1 VATAVPV
8 VAGFD
13 GLTLIGRGG
22 YSVVYSANQT
32 DLGRKVAIKVL
43 NLDVAAESLRRR
55 FQRECSVLG
64 ALSGVRGIVGV
75 HQSAFTDD
83 GRPCIVMEY
92 MSQGSLEAYVA
103 SSGPLSAPAA
113 ANLSCVL
120 GAALATAHERGVIHR
135 DIKPGNILIAEDGE
149 VALGDFGISVISGI
163 TNSSQTEASL
173 SPPHAPPELFTG
185 QSGDGRLADIYS
197 LGSTIYYAYSGVP
210 PFGTAQD
217 GGISGLMERVQ
228 SSRLPPIE
236 RVDLPD
242 DLSALLERMTAK
254 DPLSRIGSA
263 AEVRDAF
270 AEIAAQMS
278 TSALLKNPLPLSPN
292 QDPKPST
299 QTDVKGVVITAP
311 PVFSASHAPAPWLL
325 PQPQNPADRQVD
337 EHEVIQADAMEQIR
351 AEAVIEYGHG
361 SWPTGTDYASAVQDA
376 AALGDPEV
384 RAARLARDFL
394 GMPLSAAGQSAI
406 VFQMEGASGV
416 LALRCYTRPPEG
428 GSLRYRALA
437 RHLEQQPCQD
447 LVAARWVDGA
457 ISVGGQAW
465 PAIAMPWEPGLPLN
479 LAIEDLLTR
488 PDRLRQLAEEWLNV
502 LDRLRAA
509 EIGHG
514 DLQNG
519 NVLVDDDLNLRLVD
533 LDGVWI
539 PYLEGEV
546 PAEIGHPN
554 FQHPSRTESDWG
566 PDVDTFPGFVIYLSI
581 RALAADPSLW
591 IFYNGENLIFNA
603 PDLASPAGAE
613 VWQRVMQ
620 SPDPDVQRLSSV
632 LIEWCSASTLPT
644 GPVRS
649 LVNSQPI
656 FGTSYQSQETPV
668 EEEVEVHTVRR
679 NRTAVAGIA
688 AIADQERQAAQAVG
702 PQVVQVSDPQQQVPL
717 PPPVAAPM
725 RAPVPQAPL
734 PQAPVLPGA
743 APPDA
748 FVPNTP
754 VVAEDGDWWV
764 QPVAG
769 ADAQKFK
776 QVSAWQEHLVDAGA
790 SQPVVVQPAP
800 IAFFGNSIITRV
812 AWRVAVLGIPAPI
825 AFFGNSIITNCVT
838 AGLLA
843 SGITAAAIAV
853 ATPTYLG
860 IPVFGLPLRA
870 MLMAAFVVLI
880 PDLSAGRLSGPTLM
894 RAVVVSAVSFLLP
907 FLIIGIVMDLHRQVF
922 YFRLIDPSKI
932 LCWGL
937 VVCVV
942 GATTGASRSLR
953 ASVVGAVGGLVGGL
967 VGGAMFV
974 LLDGEKNLLLSPLS
988 LALIGVVLGLSFSL
1002 AGDYWIKIQ
1011 SGKLRGRR
1019 IILDGKTQTLG
1030 AASSCKI
1037 VLSNDPQVDSEHV
1050 TIQVRYGT
1058 RVVIPHSPILVNG
1071 VSVTAAQGL
1080 HPESEITI
1088 GSTVVK
1094 FSGRKGQP

>member
-1 VATAVPV
+1 MVTAVPV

-13 GLTLIGRGG
+13 DLTLIGRGG

-43 NLDVAAESLRRR
+43 NLDVAEESLRRR

-92 MSQGSLEAYVA
+92 MSQGSLEGYVA
-103 SSGPLSAPAA
+103 RSGPLSAPAA

-120 GAALATAHERGVIHR
+120 GAALATAHERGVVHR
-135 DIKPGNILIAEDGE
+135 DIKPGNILIAQDGE

-163 TNSSQTEASL
+163 TNSSQTEAAL

-185 QSGDGRLADIYS
+185 QPADGRLADIYS

-242 DLSALLERMTAK
+242 NLADLLERMTAK
-254 DPLSRIGSA
+254 DPMSRIGSA

-270 AEIAAQMS
+270 AEIAAQIS
-278 TSALLKNPLPLSPN
+278 PSISQKNPIPLSPTS
-292 QDPKPST
+292 DPKPSSDT
-299 QTDVKGVVITAP
+299 GVKGVVITAP
-311 PVFSASHAPAPWLL
+311 PVFSASNAPAPWLL
-325 PQPQNPADRQVD
+325 TQTQNPADGQAD
-337 EHEVIQADAMEQIR
+337 ALEVSQPDAMEQIR
-351 AEAVIEYGHG
+351 AEAVVEYGHG

-376 AALGDPEV
+376 AALGDPEA
-384 RAARLARDFL
+384 RAAQLARDFL

-406 VFQMEGASGV
+406 VFQMEGASGA

-457 ISVGGQAW
+457 ISVNGQPW
-465 PAIAMPWEPGLPLN
+465 PAVAMPWVPGLPLN
-479 LAIEDLLTR
+479 LAIEDLLTQ
-488 PDRLRQLAEEWLNV
+488 PDRLRQLAEEWLDV

-509 EIGHG
+509 QIGHG

-519 NVLVDDDLNLRLVD
+519 NVLVDDDLNMRLVD

-539 PYLEGEV
+539 PYLEGEI

-554 FQHPSRTESDWG
+554 FQHPHRTESDWG

-581 RALAADPSLW
+581 RAVAADPSLW
-591 IFYNGENLIFNA
+591 VFYNGENLIFNA
-603 PDLASPAGAE
+603 PDLASPGGAE

-620 SPDPDVQRLSSV
+620 SPDPDVKRLSSV

-649 LVNSQPI
+649 LVNSRPI
-656 FGTSYQSQETPV
+656 FGASSQSQGTPA
-668 EEEVEVHTVRR
+668 EEEAEVHTVKRD
-679 NRTAVAGIA
+679 RTTVAGMA
-688 AIADQERQAAQAVG
+688 AIADQARQAAQAAG
-702 PQVVQVSDPQQQVPL
+702 PPVVQVPDPQQQVPL
-717 PPPVAAPM
+717 PPPVAAPLP
-725 RAPVPQAPL
+725 APVPQAPV
-734 PQAPVLPGA
+734 PQAPVPQAPGLPSM

-764 QPVAG
+764 PPTSG
-769 ADAQKFK
+769 ADPQ
-776 QVSAWQEHLVDAGA
+776 QLDPPTTWQGQLFGVGA
-790 SQPVVVQPAP
+790 SQPGVVQSGSATGDSQGQGFV
-800 IAFFGNSIITRV
+800 AFFGNSIIT
-812 AWRVAVLGIPAPI
+812 
-825 AFFGNSIITNCVT
+825 TCVT

-843 SGITAAAIAV
+843 GVIVTALRMALDNTAPDVPFNVLQIVAI
-853 ATPTYLG
+853 
-860 IPVFGLPLRA
+860 
-870 MLMAAFVVLI
+870 LMAAFVVLI
-880 PDLSAGRLSGPTLM
+880 PDLSAGRVSGLALG
-894 RAVVVSAVSFLLP
+894 RAAWVSAVSFLAPL
-907 FLIIGIVMDLHRQVF
+907 FVIRVVMALDEQDVYYQLV
-922 YFRLIDPSKI
+922 DPSKI

-937 VVCVV
+937 VACVV

-953 ASVVGAVGGLVGGL
+953 ASVVGALGGLAGGL
-967 VGGAMFV
+967 LGGAMYV
-974 LLDGEKNLLLSPLS
+974 LPDLGNDDAWLLLLLA
-988 LALIGVVLGLSFSL
+988 LALIGAVLGLSFSL
-1002 AGDYWIKIQ
+1002 AGNYWIKIQ

-1037 VLSNDPQVDSEHV
+1037 VLSNDPQIQPVHV

-1058 RVVIPHSPILVNG
+1058 RVVIPHAPILVNG
-1071 VSVTAAQGL
+1071 ASVTAAQDL
-1080 HPESEITI
+1080 HLESEITI

>member
-1 VATAVPV
+1 MVTAVPV

-13 GLTLIGRGG
+13 DLTLIGRGG

-43 NLDVAAESLRRR
+43 NLDVAEESLRRR

-92 MSQGSLEAYVA
+92 MSQGSLEGYVA
-103 SSGPLSAPAA
+103 SSGPLSATAA

-120 GAALATAHERGVIHR
+120 GTALATAHERGVIHR
-135 DIKPGNILIAEDGE
+135 DIKPGNILIAQDGE

-185 QSGDGRLADIYS
+185 QPADGRLADIYS

-242 DLSALLERMTAK
+242 DLAALLERMTAK

-270 AEIAAQMS
+270 AEIAAQIS
-278 TSALLKNPLPLSPN
+278 PSVSLKNSIPLSPA
-292 QDPKPST
+292 QDPKPSSNT
-299 QTDVKGVVITAP
+299 GTKGVVITAP
-311 PVFSASHAPAPWLL
+311 PVFTPQSPPAAWLL
-325 PQPQNPADRQVD
+325 TQTQNSADGQADELEVSQP
-337 EHEVIQADAMEQIR
+337 DAMEQIR
-351 AEAVIEYGHG
+351 AEVVVEYGHG

-376 AALGDPEV
+376 AALGDPEA
-384 RAARLARDFL
+384 RAAQLARDFL

-406 VFQMEGASGV
+406 VFQMEGASGA

-457 ISVGGQAW
+457 ISVNGQPW
-465 PAIAMPWEPGLPLN
+465 PAVAMPWVPGLPLN
-479 LAIEDLLTR
+479 LAIEDLLTQ
-488 PDRLRQLAEEWLNV
+488 PDRLRQLAEEWLDV

-509 EIGHG
+509 QIGHG

-519 NVLVDDDLNLRLVD
+519 NVLVDDDLNMRLVD

-539 PYLEGEV
+539 PYLEGEI

-554 FQHPSRTESDWG
+554 FQHPHRTESDWG

-591 IFYNGENLIFNA
+591 VFYNGENLIFNA
-603 PDLASPAGAE
+603 PDLASPGGAE

-620 SPDPDVQRLSSV
+620 SPDPDVKRLSSV

-649 LVNSQPI
+649 LVNSRPI
-656 FGTSYQSQETPV
+656 FGASSQRQGTPA
-668 EEEVEVHTVRR
+668 EEEAEVHTVKRD
-679 NRTAVAGIA
+679 RTTVAGMA
-688 AIADQERQAAQAVG
+688 AIADEARQPAQAAV
-702 PQVVQVSDPQQQVPL
+702 PPVVQVPNPQQQVPL

-725 RAPVPQAPL
+725 PAPVQQAPAQQAPVPQAPVM
-734 PQAPVLPGA
+734 PAPVLPST

-754 VVAEDGDWWV
+754 VVAQDGDWWV
-764 QPVAG
+764 PPVVG
-769 ADAQKFK
+769 ADPQQFEPPTT
-776 QVSAWQEHLVDAGA
+776 WQGQLFGVGA
-790 SQPVVVQPAP
+790 SPPGVVQAGSATGDSRRKGLV
-800 IAFFGNSIITRV
+800 AFFGNSIIT
-812 AWRVAVLGIPAPI
+812 
-825 AFFGNSIITNCVT
+825 TCVT

-843 SGITAAAIAV
+843 GVIVTALKFSA
-853 ATPTYLG
+853 PDE
-860 IPVFGLPLRA
+860 PDFPLPLVA
-870 MLMAAFVVLI
+870 LLMATFVVLI
-880 PDLSAGRLSGPTLM
+880 PSLSAGRLSPLTLL
-894 RAVVVSAVSFLLP
+894 RAAWVSAVSFFASVLL
-907 FLIIGIVMDLHRQVF
+907 IAVVMVLDGQEF
-922 YFRLIDPSKI
+922 YFKLVDPSKI
-932 LCWGL
+932 VCWGL
-937 VVCVV
+937 AACVV

-953 ASVVGAVGGLVGGL
+953 ASVVGAVGGLVGGFI
-967 VGGAMFV
+967 GGALYV
-974 LLDGEKNLLLSPLS
+974 LPDAGGLLLPA
-988 LALIGVVLGLSFSL
+988 LAVIGVVLGLSFSL
-1002 AGDYWIKIQ
+1002 AGNYWIKIQ

-1037 VLSNDPQVDSEHV
+1037 VLSNDPQIQPVHV

-1058 RVVIPHSPILVNG
+1058 RVVIPHAPILVNG
-1071 VSVTAAQGL
+1071 ASVTSAQDL

-1094 FSGRKGQP
+1094 FSGRGGQP